1 MKSDTL
7 LYYRQRERAE
17 CEAALNAS
25 CPEARRAHAEMAKAY
40 AHLVEIAELEERG
53 ELPPGKVASMTEA
66 MHQGDEAE
74 YAPAR
79 PRRRGPATEQD

>member
-1 MKSDTL
+1 
-7 LYYRQRERAE
+7 
-17 CEAALNAS
+17 
-25 CPEARRAHAEMAKAY
+25 MAKAY

-53 ELPPGKVASMTEA
+53 ALPPGKVASMTEA